1 MPKNKDETAEE
12 VQEDSE
18 DEEHKEE
25 SELIEIIEKEQDDEI
40 PVIDESGFREFLQSP
55 TSSATPVLEE
65 VTVAQEEPVFF
76 TPAGGG
82 ASQTREGVEDDDP
95 FKYANQGGN
104 NDEDP
109 QYVEMSTQG
118 DSLERFDP
126 ITAKIETNPIQEA
139 QRTYSPEAKG
149 EDSTGGR
156 LIDTR
161 QTDITQ
167 IGRKE
172 TIEKEKEEER
182 YWTV

>member
-1 MPKNKDETAEE
+1 MSKNKDETAEE

-18 DEEHKEE
+18 DEEHEE

-40 PVIDESGFREFLQSP
+40 PIIDESGFREFLQSP
-55 TSSATPVLEE
+55 TISATPVLEE

-76 TPAGGG
+76 ATAGGG

-118 DSLERFDP
+118 GPLERFDP
-126 ITAKIETNPIQEA
+126 TKARIETNPIQET
-139 QRTYSPEAKG
+139 QLSYSPETKG
-149 EDSTGGR
+149 IDRAQEKIMSADQIDIMQVGREDTV
-156 LIDTR
+156 
-161 QTDITQ
+161 
-167 IGRKE
+167 K
-172 TIEKEKEEER
+172 KEKEEKR